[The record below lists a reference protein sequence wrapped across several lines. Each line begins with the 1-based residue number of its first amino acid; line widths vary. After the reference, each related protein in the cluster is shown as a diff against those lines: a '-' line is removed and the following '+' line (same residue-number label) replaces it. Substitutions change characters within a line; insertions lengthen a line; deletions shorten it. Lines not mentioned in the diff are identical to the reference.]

1 MPSLPIRQFAAV
13 ALLALVSACQA
24 MIGDDCERSTDCSL
38 RGERI
43 CDLSNR
49 VNSAGARSDNGQG
62 ECTIEGCGRGTC
74 PDEAACVR
82 VYGSDFLSTSCEP
95 TREDIATACDPEEES
110 CPADC
115 IQASSGGLL
124 TCPPRNDCQPNE
136 VCLPEGL
143 CADEIT
149 SRTSCRRKCKNDGE
163 CREGYECRR
172 TGSDG
177 VYRVFDSDNPT
188 DDSQI
193 GICRPQ
199 A

>member
-1 MPSLPIRQFAAV
+1 MLARSHRLLLTAALV
-13 ALLALVSACQA
+13 ALGACQA
-24 MIGDDCERSTDCSL
+24 KIGDECRRSTDCSL

-49 VNSAGARSDNGQG
+49 VNGVGGQSPNGQG
-62 ECTIEGCGRGTC
+62 ECTIEGCGRGSC

-82 VYGSDFLSTSCEP
+82 SYGSDFLSVACEP
-95 TREDIATACDPEEES
+95 DREDIAVACDPDTET
-110 CPADC
+110 CADDC
-115 IQASSGGLL
+115 QPSSQSGGELV
-124 TCPPRNDCQPNE
+124 CPPLNECNPNE

-149 SRTSCRRKCKNDGE
+149 ARTTCRRKCKNDGE
-163 CREGYECRR
+163 CRPGYECRR

-177 VYRVFDSDNPT
+177 VYRVFDPDNPT

-193 GICRPQ
+193 GICRPR

>member
-1 MPSLPIRQFAAV
+1 MPSLRIRPFVAA

-24 MIGDDCERSTDCSL
+24 KIGDDCERSTDCSL

-49 VNSAGARSDNGQG
+49 VNGVGARSDNGRG

-95 TREDIATACDPEEES
+95 TREDIAIACDPDEET

-163 CREGYECRR
+163 CRAGYECRR

-177 VYRVFDSDNPT
+177 VYRVFDPDDPT

-193 GICRPQ
+193 GICRPET
-199 A
+199 